1 VLHSL
6 PPFHHPNLIV
16 GTETSDDAGVFR
28 LRDDLAIVNTVDFFT
43 PIVDDPYTFGQIAA
57 ANALSDVY
65 AMGGE
70 PTTALNIVGFPRGKL
85 DLEILTDII
94 RGGSERV
101 RAAGAVVIGGHS
113 IIDEELKYGM
123 AVTGVIHPD
132 RVIRNVGVQPDDALV
147 LTKALGTG
155 IITTGL
161 KRRKASPSGVRAA
174 VRSMVQLNDTAS
186 SVMRTFPVHACSD
199 VTGFGLL
206 GHAFEMASG
215 SGVTIVLESR
225 ALPLLPGAR
234 TLARQGC
241 VTGGCRR
248 NRDYL
253 ANKTTIDPRI
263 PGDLVE
269 VALDPQTSGGL
280 LMALP
285 AGRADALVE
294 ELRAKGV
301 GAATRVGYATAAQ
314 EVSVRL
320 V

>member
-1 VLHSL
+1 
-6 PPFHHPNLIV
+6 
-16 GTETSDDAGVFR
+16 
-28 LRDDLAIVNTVDFFT
+28 VDFFT

-65 AMGGE
+65 AMGGD
-70 PTTALNIVGFPRGKL
+70 PTTALNIVGFPKGKL

-94 RGGSERV
+94 RGGSERA
-101 RAAGAVVIGGHS
+101 RAAGAVVVGGHS

-123 AVTGVIHPD
+123 AITGVIHPD

-161 KRRKASPSGVRAA
+161 KRRKASPASMRAA
-174 VRSMVQLNDTAS
+174 VRSMVRLNDTAS
-186 SVMRTFPVHACSD
+186 TIMRMFPVHACSD

-215 SGVTIVLESR
+215 SGVTIVIESR
-225 ALPLLPGAR
+225 TLPLLPGAR
-234 TLARQGC
+234 RLAQQGC
-241 VTGGCRR
+241 LTGGCRR
-248 NRDYL
+248 NREYL
-253 ANKTTIDPRI
+253 ANKTSIDPRI

-269 VALDPQTSGGL
+269 VAMDPQTSGGL
-280 LMALP
+280 LIALP
-285 AGRADALVE
+285 ADRADGFVDA
-294 ELRAKGV
+294 LRAQGID
-301 GAATRVGYATAAQ
+301 AAARVGYATAAR
-314 EVSVRL
+314 EVSVSL